1 MNKLLFILSAAFL
14 LIFTAC
20 KQTKEPIAKNDGWK
34 QLTLREKIG
43 QTMMVTGNYKEHLK
57 IGNDTLEQ
65 FFEKYPI
72 GAFFM
77 AQWHFFDPKS
87 PDNLYEDFIPLLM
100 KKYADA
106 SPRPLFFSEDF
117 ERGAGYERDA
127 GFSNP
132 NPMPWQQD
140 TVRGAG
146 YTNAT
151 KLPVEMALGAANN
164 TGLAYAYSQIM
175 AQESRA
181 MGFNWLLNPVADLNM
196 NPLHPL
202 VIERSI
208 SDNVERALPILQ
220 AQTRAMKDHGVIST
234 IKHFPGDGATIC
246 DQHLI
251 PSANNLSLNEWKKTF
266 GKVFQTMIDEGVPSI
281 MVGHLQFPAYQNDA
295 IDGVLPPATLS
306 KDIMTKLLKQ
316 EMGYKGVVISD
327 AMNMGGAS
335 GFYGNALE
343 ASVQCF
349 IAGADMILWPSLAYM
364 DTVEARILRGEI
376 SMKRLDDAV
385 ERIWALRETYDLL
398 EKKSSITTP
407 LPENHAEFV
416 QTKMAQLANEAITLI
431 QNKGNVIPFDTAT
444 VKKIMLI
451 NLSHNDHRKEFKI
464 LKKELLERG
473 FDEVRLVHDFHRN
486 EWGWKWDTAVLPYDK
501 YIVCFENHYFK
512 PIGSPLLK
520 DREAYALWAIKDLP
534 KEKVISISFS
544 NPYYNTF
551 YLKQTPV
558 LINAYSSDE
567 FMQQAAAR
575 LLMGEI
581 KATATSPV
589 NLYNPVM
596 R

>member
-1 MNKLLFILSAAFL
+1 MNKLFFIASIALLLSH
-14 LIFTAC
+14 TAC
-20 KQTKEPIAKNDGWK
+20 KQTAEPIARNADWQK
-34 QLTLREKIG
+34 LSLREKIG
-43 QTMMVTGNYKEHLK
+43 QTMMITGDYNAHMR
-57 IGNDTLEQ
+57 IGEDSLEL
-65 FFEKYPI
+65 FFEKYPV
-72 GAFFM
+72 GAIFM
-77 AQWHFFDPKS
+77 AQWHFTYQK
-87 PDNLYEDFIPLLM
+87 PDSLRFEEFIPRLM
-100 KKYADA
+100 RIYNAA

-117 ERGAGYERDA
+117 ERGAGYNYD
-127 GFSNP
+127 
-132 NPMPWQQD
+132 
-140 TVRGAG
+140 
-146 YTNAT
+146 NAT
-151 KLPVEMALGAANN
+151 KLPAGMALGAANS
-164 TGLAYAYSQIM
+164 TDLAYAYSQIM
-175 AQESRA
+175 SQESRA

-208 SDNVERALPILQ
+208 SDNAERALPILQ

-251 PSANNLSLNEWKKTF
+251 TSANNLSLNEWKKTF
-266 GKVFQTMIDEGVPSI
+266 GKVFQTMIDEEVPSI

-316 EMGYKGVVISD
+316 EMNYNGVVISD

-335 GFYGNALE
+335 GFYDNALE

-349 IAGADMILWPSLAYM
+349 IAGADMILWPDLAYM
-364 DTVEARILRGEI
+364 DTVEARINRGEI
-376 SMKRLDDAV
+376 PMSRLNDAV
-385 ERIWALRETYDLL
+385 ERIWALREKYDLL
-398 EKKSSITTP
+398 EKKSPITTP

-416 QTKMAQLANEAITLI
+416 QEKMTRLADKAITLI
-431 QNKGNVIPFDTAT
+431 QDKGSVIPLDTAT
-444 VKKIMLI
+444 VKKIMLVNI
-451 NLSHNDHRKEFKI
+451 SHNDFRKEFQI
-464 LKKELLERG
+464 LKNELTERG
-473 FDEVRLVHDFHRN
+473 FDVRLEHDFHLHNWQWR
-486 EWGWKWDTAVLPYDK
+486 WDSLAQYDK
-501 YIVCFENHYFK
+501 FIVCFENHYFN

-520 DREAYALWAIKDLP
+520 DREAYALWTIKDLP
-534 KEKVISISFS
+534 KEKIISISFS

-551 YLKQTPV
+551 YLKTTPL

-567 FMQQAAAR
+567 FMQRAAAR

-589 NLYNPVM
+589 NLYNPIM